1 MENILDVSGVYK
13 SYGTLPV
20 LKDLTF
26 SVGKGEIFAIIGP
39 NGAGKTTLFKA
50 MTGESLANAGRIVYA
65 GEDVTDKQAA
75 YRVAKGMGRTFQV
88 ARVFRDFTVL
98 ENIVVTIESRRRTAG
113 DSLGGFFSIQASED
127 VMAEANGLIDE
138 IGLAHVREK
147 SASLLSHGDK
157 KRLEFLVALALR
169 PKILMLDEPTAGMSP
184 TDRVKIARLIRDV
197 QKKTGITIV
206 MTEHDM
212 DIVFDL
218 ADRIMVLNYG
228 EIIAVGTVAEIRA
241 NAAVAD
247 VYLGK
252 EMYSA

>member
-1 MENILDVSGVYK
+1 MENILEISGICK
-13 SYGTLPV
+13 SYGSLSV
-20 LKDLTF
+20 LKNLFF
-26 SVGKGEIFAIIGP
+26 SVGQGEIFAIIGP

-65 GEDVTDKQAA
+65 GEDVTSKQAA
-75 YRVAKGMGRTFQV
+75 YRVAKGMARTFQV

-113 DSLGGFFSIQASED
+113 ETPGGFFSIRPSEEIL
-127 VMAEANGLIDE
+127 VEANALIDE
-138 IGLAHVREK
+138 IGLANVREK

-184 TDRVKIARLIRDV
+184 TDRAKIARLIKDV
-197 QKKTGITIV
+197 QKKGGITIV

-212 DIVFDL
+212 DIVFGL
-218 ADRIMVLNYG
+218 ADRVMVLNYG
-228 EIIAVGTVAEIRA
+228 ELIAVGTVAEIRA

>member
-1 MENILDVSGVYK
+1 MENILEVHGVYK
-13 SYGTLPV
+13 SYGALPV
-20 LKDLTF
+20 LKNLTF
-26 SVGKGEIFAIIGP
+26 TVGRGEIFAIIGP

-50 MTGESLANAGRIVYA
+50 MTGESLADAGRIIYA
-65 GEDVTDKQAA
+65 GDDVTDKPAA
-75 YRVAKGMGRTFQV
+75 YRVSKGMGRTFQV

-113 DSLGGFFSIQASED
+113 ENLGGFFAINASPE
-127 VMAEANGLIDE
+127 VLSEASAMLEE
-138 IGLAHVREK
+138 IGLGTVRDK
-147 SASLLSHGDK
+147 PAALLSHGDK

-184 TDRVKIARLIRDV
+184 TDRVAIAKLIRDI
-197 QKKTGITIV
+197 QKKSGITIV

-212 DIVFDL
+212 DIVFEL
-218 ADRIMVLNYG
+218 ADRTMVLNYG
-228 EIIAVGTVAEIRA
+228 EVIAVGSVAEIRA
-241 NAAVAD
+241 NSAVAD